1 MSTVSSSTQTI
12 QPIDALWSL
21 FMSMPKAVRKS
32 FTQRIL
38 TEDVKAERMRE
49 QLAVKL
55 SLTQAFEELKEARQS
70 GMELPDARN
79 LFK

>member
-1 MSTVSSSTQTI
+1 
-12 QPIDALWSL
+12 
-21 FMSMPKAVRKS
+21 MSMPKAVRKS